1 MATAKL
7 TSTEVRLFLMD
18 KPELNTL
25 LDGVR
30 FSEEDI
36 EFAQKMCCAYF
47 NESAPR
53 IASFQFD
60 VEGFPFT
67 YCMLMWVSGHLL
79 RSAAINQ
86 ASNNLAYSADGISV
100 NDSDKAQIFMT
111 LGKDMQDEAK
121 DMIKQIKVQ
130 KNIENAYGFKSSEFI
145 RIVR

>member
-1 MATAKL
+1 MATSKL
-7 TSTEVRLFLMD
+7 TSTEIRLFLMD
-18 KPELNTL
+18 NERLNVL

-30 FSEEDI
+30 WSEEDI
-36 EFAQKMCCAYF
+36 EFAQKMCVAYF

-53 IASFQFD
+53 IATYQFSVD
-60 VEGFPFT
+60 SFPFD

-100 NDSDKAQIFMT
+100 NDSDKAQIFT
-111 LGKDMQDEAK
+111 ELGKNMQDEAK

-130 KNIENAYGFKSSEFI
+130 KNIENAYGIKSSEFAWL
-145 RIVR
+145 VR